1 VTVGGQSAFVYYISP
16 GQVDALV
23 PGIIGAGPQPVIVT
37 TANGTS
43 VPFWEVVNPSE
54 PGLLAPS
61 SFAVNGNQYLAALFS
76 DGSTFVLPPGAIAG
90 VTSRQAKPGET
101 ITTYGIGFGSV
112 TPPVIVGQIAE
123 QNNALNAQMQVM
135 FGSTP
140 ATLSYAGLAP
150 NFVGLYQ
157 FDIVVPNIANS
168 DLVPVTFTL
177 GNQSGV
183 QTLFTAVH
191 N

>member
-1 VTVGGQSAFVYYISP
+1 
-16 GQVDALV
+16 V
-23 PGIIGAGPQPVIVT
+23 PGTIGAGPQPVIVT
-37 TANGTS
+37 TAKGAS
-43 VPFWEVVNPSE
+43 VPFSEVVNPSE
-54 PGLLAPS
+54 PGLLAPA
-61 SFAVNGNQYLAALFS
+61 SFSVNGNQYLAALFS
-76 DGSTFVLPPGAIAG
+76 DGSTFVLPPGTIAG

-112 TPPVIVGQIAE
+112 SPSVVTGQIAE
-123 QNNALNAQMQVM
+123 QDNTLTAPIQVM

-157 FDIVVPNIANS
+157 FDIVVPDIGNS